1 MMKTIRSLLVLLAI
15 VSSSP
20 FLSGVGVLNPGSG
33 FAAPAGMSQLVIIIA
48 TFSFFISLFFKVFD
62 FFTKSSA

>member
-1 MMKTIRSLLVLLAI
+1 MTKKIRPLLILLAI

-20 FLSGVGVLNPGSG
+20 FLSGAGVLNPGSG
-33 FAAPAGMSQLVIIIA
+33 LAAPAGMSQLVIIIA

-62 FFTKSSA
+62 LFTKPSA